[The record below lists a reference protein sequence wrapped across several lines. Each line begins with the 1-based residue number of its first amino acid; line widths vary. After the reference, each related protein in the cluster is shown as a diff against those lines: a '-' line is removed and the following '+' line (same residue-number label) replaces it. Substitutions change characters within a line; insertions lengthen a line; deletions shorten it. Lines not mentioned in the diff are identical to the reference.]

1 VTTVGGDGLRSILHL
16 EVGQLTILKVS
27 LQTNSVTETECVRV
41 STTGP
46 VGRGVSSVI
55 DRSGFRYN
63 LQNAQL
69 PKLG

>member
-1 VTTVGGDGLRSILHL
+1 MSEGACVG
-16 EVGQLTILKVS
+16 VS
-27 LQTNSVTETECVRV
+27 A
-41 STTGP
+41 TGP
-46 VGRGVSSVI
+46 VGPGVSSVI